1 MSEKTNE
8 AEMTERVLAL
18 VNNTVTL
25 ALEEPEDKREAFLV
39 TRRQHY
45 IDDVMRVGG
54 TEDEAN
60 EWAEKLDRW
69 VRDLIGLIERT
80 GGADGGKA

>member
-39 TRRQHY
+39 IRRQLY
-45 IDDVMRVGG
+45 IDDVMRVGC

-60 EWAEKLDRW
+60 EWAEKLDEW

-80 GGADGGKA
+80 GGAGGGKA

>member
-25 ALEEPEDKREAFLV
+25 ALEGPEDKREAFLV
-39 TRRQHY
+39 IRRQHY
-45 IDDVMRVGG
+45 IDDLMRVGA

-60 EWAEKLDRW
+60 EWAEKLD
-69 VRDLIGLIERT
+69 
-80 GGADGGKA
+80 

>member
-1 MSEKTNE
+1 MNEKTNK

-39 TRRQHY
+39 IRRQHY

>member
-1 MSEKTNE
+1 MSEKTNK
-8 AEMTERVLAL
+8 AEMTERILAL

-39 TRRQHY
+39 IRRQHY
-45 IDDVMRVGG
+45 IDDVMRVGC

-60 EWAEKLDRW
+60 EWAEKLDEW

-80 GGADGGKA
+80 GGAGDGKA

>member
-1 MSEKTNE
+1 MSEKTNK

-39 TRRQHY
+39 IRRQHY
-45 IDDVMRVGG
+45 SDDVMRVGC